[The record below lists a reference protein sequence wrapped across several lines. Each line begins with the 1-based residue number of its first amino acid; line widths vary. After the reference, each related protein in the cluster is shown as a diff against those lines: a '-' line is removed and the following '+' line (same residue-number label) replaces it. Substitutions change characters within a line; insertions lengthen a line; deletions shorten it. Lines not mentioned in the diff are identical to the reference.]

1 MSDTGSMSNDSVS
14 SSMSTSMSSSS
25 GADSRGDQHSDAPA
39 QTTASTAAD
48 HDHDFHYYVTSP
60 REPSGDDTTADTAAT
75 GSPIGDGGQTGV
87 THPADGEK
95 PAGYSTGVQDHGA
108 VASVPTQHDK
118 DVATWMEQEAQ
129 IAKALAQ
136 QAELEK
142 MPAIGATHAD
152 TLKTLD
158 DAAHSAAAAYVGN
171 VARNL
176 GADEHDVQHYSKGSA
191 GVSDLASSVAMTKG
205 SGGASLPGQE
215 SPQQMV
221 DKAQSATGR

>member
-1 MSDTGSMSNDSVS
+1 MSDSGSMSNDSVS

-60 REPSGDDTTADTAAT
+60 REPSGDDTTADAAT

-136 QAELEK
+136 QAEL
-142 MPAIGATHAD
+142 
-152 TLKTLD
+152 
-158 DAAHSAAAAYVGN
+158 
-171 VARNL
+171 
-176 GADEHDVQHYSKGSA
+176 
-191 GVSDLASSVAMTKG
+191 
-205 SGGASLPGQE
+205 PGQE